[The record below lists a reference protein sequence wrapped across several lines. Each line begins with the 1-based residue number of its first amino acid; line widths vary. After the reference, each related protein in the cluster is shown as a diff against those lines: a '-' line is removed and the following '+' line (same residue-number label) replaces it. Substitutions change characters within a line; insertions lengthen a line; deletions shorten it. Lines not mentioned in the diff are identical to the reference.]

1 MTSESAP
8 NLDGNNPLS
17 VDPSGSNNTNDKTS
31 TSTTSPQQTKS
42 LSAKQR
48 LESVGTRLKEGLES
62 GKRIATESA
71 TKFKQTVF
79 RNPRYDNSD
88 KQNKEKPAIL
98 QGAYHD
104 VIQRRGI
111 TKDIFISVAIL
122 CVIILVI
129 FMSIY
134 MRMNSEGIKKNS
146 ETIENIV
153 EQIEESKE
161 DQKQETQP
169 EKKSYIEEYILVGA
183 LVSLI
188 IYFYFF
194 QDSGTVVASK
204 KSKK

>member
-1 MTSESAP
+1 MTNDPPS
-8 NLDGNNPLS
+8 NLDGSNS
-17 VDPSGSNNTNDKTS
+17 SSGDSSGSSNSNTVP
-31 TSTTSPQQTKS
+31 TTTPKKS
-42 LSAKQR
+42 LSTKQR
-48 LESVGTRLKEGLES
+48 LASVGTRLKEGFES
-62 GKRIATESA
+62 GKKSATELA
-71 TKFKQTVF
+71 TKVKQTLLY
-79 RNPRYDNSD
+79 NPRFY
-88 KQNKEKPAIL
+88 KQNEKPAIL
-98 QGAYHD
+98 QGAYYD
-104 VIQRRGI
+104 VIERKGI
-111 TKDIFISVAIL
+111 TKDIFISVAIA

-134 MRMNSEGIKKNS
+134 MKMNSEGIKKNS